1 MIFYRKN
8 DEIDRDLW
16 DDCIK
21 KSSCFKPYA
30 YSWYLDIMTPGWQAL
45 IDDNYESV
53 FPLPVHNRFGIN
65 YIATPIFLQQLGIF
79 STSKSETN
87 QSNEFLGS
95 IPDKFKLID
104 LCIGN
109 IPDDAPGFK
118 LTEKDNFELDLSL
131 TYEELGHSFTSDC
144 RRNIQISEK
153 NKIEL
158 TSEISPEEL
167 VDLFILNTG
176 ESLEGI
182 KTHDYA
188 RLQHLMNYCISSA
201 KGKIIGV
208 RVAGKKL
215 ISGVFLI
222 QVPGSV
228 TILFTAN
235 TTESRKLRTGYFVI
249 NEIIKEYASSSTRLD
264 FSGSSIPSI
273 ASFMKSFG
281 SLNVPY
287 YRLFRNRLPWPV
299 RFLKQ

>member
-1 MIFYRKN
+1 MIFYHKN

-16 DDCIK
+16 DNCIK
-21 KSSCFKPYA
+21 NSPGFKPYA
-30 YSWYLDIMTPGWQAL
+30 YSWYLDIMAPGWQAL
-45 IDDNYESV
+45 IADNYDSV
-53 FPLPVHNRFGIN
+53 FPLPGHSRFGIN
-65 YIATPIFLQQLGIF
+65 YIATPIFLQQLGVF
-79 STSKSETN
+79 SIKKHVTN
-87 QSNEFLGS
+87 LINEFLGS

-104 LCIGN
+104 LCVGN
-109 IPDDAPGFK
+109 KPDAPGFV
-118 LTEKDNFELDLSL
+118 LTEKNNFELDLSL
-131 TYEELGHSFTSDC
+131 TYDDLGHNFTSDC

-167 VDLFILNTG
+167 VTLFILNTG

-182 KTHDYA
+182 KTRDYD
-188 RLQHLMNYCISSA
+188 RLQNLMNYCISSA

-208 RVAGKKL
+208 RAAGKKL

-222 QVPGSV
+222 QVPGSI

-235 TTESRKLRTGYFVI
+235 TTESRNLRTGYFVI
-249 NEIIKEYASSSTRLD
+249 NEIIKEYASSSTRLN
-264 FSGSSIPSI
+264 FAGSSIPAI

-287 YRLFRNRLPWPV
+287 YRLYRNRLPWPV